1 MAGGMVVADVGGR
14 ARDYNGKVTWY
25 VILVALI
32 ASSGG
37 LLFGY
42 DLGITGGVES
52 FPDFLA
58 IFFPE
63 VALAQAADKNAD
75 PYCSY
80 DSQKL
85 SAFTSVLFLS
95 GAFFSFFT
103 GPVTRIG
110 GRKLVMI
117 LGGAFFCIGAI
128 LCAFAQDLAMLIIG
142 RVCLGAGVGFA
153 NQAVPL
159 YLSEIAPA
167 HARGSLNVMFQMAT
181 TIGIWVA
188 QWINY
193 GTQKMHPHGWRLS
206 VGLAFVP
213 AVILFLGSIIIPDTP
228 NSLVARG
235 YVEQARLTLERVRGT
250 PDVEAEFADIV
261 EANNNSKTVNKWAI
275 FQKKYR
281 PVLTGAV
288 LIPFFQQFTGINTIM
303 FYATQLFDVLGDG
316 ANAALLN
323 TAIIGAVNVGSTI
336 LAIVLVD
343 RLGRKVLLVE
353 GGIQMFIC
361 FVVVA
366 GVMGGSFNKVTGY
379 IPQNSASTIL
389 AFECLFTAGFAWS
402 WGPLGWLVP
411 SEFHNIE
418 TRGTGQAITVC
429 VNFLCSF
436 VVGQAYLTMLCRME
450 YGTYIFFAFWVFC
463 MTIYVIFFL
472 PETRGVPIEEMGI
485 LWRRHWFWSKVIM
498 TPEERAAFQ
507 KGDLLGAG
515 VTTGDVTP
523 AHVPRTTGSAKG
535 VKGGVTGTTAGIT
548 PGAMVNSPASTSNTI
563 VAGQSSNAKY

>member
-1 MAGGMVVADVGGR
+1 MAGGMVVTNVGGR
-14 ARDYNGKVTWY
+14 AAEYNGKVTWY
-25 VILVALI
+25 VVLVSLI
-32 ASSGG
+32 AASGG

-42 DLGITGGVES
+42 DLGVTGGVES
-52 FPDFLA
+52 FTDFQK
-58 IFFPE
+58 IFFPD
-63 VALAQAADKNAD
+63 LAAQKAAAATVN

-95 GAFFSFFT
+95 GAFFTFFT

-117 LGGAFFCIGAI
+117 LGGASFCVGAI

-167 HARGSLNVMFQMAT
+167 HARGTLNVMFQMAT

-193 GTQKMHPHGWRLS
+193 GTQNMHPHGWRLS
-206 VGLAFVP
+206 VGLAIVP
-213 AVILFLGSIIIPDTP
+213 ALILFLGSLIIPDTP
-228 NSLVARG
+228 NSLVQRG
-235 YVEQARLTLERVRGT
+235 KIEQARRTLERVRGT
-250 PDVEAEFADIV
+250 PNVDAEFADIV
-261 EANNNSKTVNKWAI
+261 EAVDASRSVNKMAI

-281 PVLTGAV
+281 PVLTGAI
-288 LIPFFQQFTGINTIM
+288 LIPFFQQFSGINTIM
-303 FYATQLFDVLGDG
+303 FYATELFDVLGDG
-316 ANAALLN
+316 ANSALLD
-323 TAIIGAVNVGSTI
+323 TAIVGAVNVGSTI

-343 RLGRKVLLVE
+343 RLGRKVLFAE
-353 GGIQMFIC
+353 GGLQMFIC

-366 GVMGGSFNKVTGY
+366 GVMGSSFDKVTGY
-379 IPQNSASTIL
+379 IPKKSATTIL
-389 AFECLFTAGFAWS
+389 AFECLYTAGFAWS

-429 VNFLCSF
+429 VNFLFSF
-436 VVGQAYLTMLCRME
+436 VIGQVYLTMLCHLE

-463 MTIYVIFFL
+463 MSVYALGFL
-472 PETRGVPIEEMGI
+472 PETKGVPIEEMGI
-485 LWRRHWFWSKVIM
+485 LWRKHWFWSKVIM

-507 KGDLLGAG
+507 KGDLYGAG
-515 VTTGDVTP
+515 VTTGAVVP
-523 AHVPRTTGSAKG
+523 ANAGALGKGDTQIDTTNQALPVHK
-535 VKGGVTGTTAGIT
+535 V
-548 PGAMVNSPASTSNTI
+548 
-563 VAGQSSNAKY
+563 

>member
-1 MAGGMVVADVGGR
+1 MAGGLVVTNVGGR
-14 ARDYNGKVTWY
+14 AAEYNGKVTWY
-25 VILVALI
+25 VILVSLI
-32 ASSGG
+32 AASGG

-42 DLGITGGVES
+42 DLGVTGGVES
-52 FPDFLA
+52 FPEFLNL
-58 IFFPE
+58 FFPD
-63 VALAQAADKNAD
+63 VAAQKAASASVN

-95 GAFFSFFT
+95 GAFFTFFT
-103 GPVTRIG
+103 NPVAKVG

-117 LGGAFFCIGAI
+117 MGGAFFCIGAI

-167 HARGSLNVMFQMAT
+167 HARGTLNIMFQMAT

-193 GTQKMHPHGWRLS
+193 GTQNMHPHGWRLS
-206 VGLAFVP
+206 VGLAIVP
-213 AVILFLGSIIIPDTP
+213 ALILFLGSLIIPDTP
-228 NSLVARG
+228 NSLVYRG
-235 YVEQARLTLERVRGT
+235 KIEQARRTLERVRGT
-250 PDVEAEFADIV
+250 SNVDAEFADIV
-261 EANNNSKTVNKWAI
+261 EAVDASRSANKMAI
-275 FQKKYR
+275 FQRKYR

-303 FYATQLFDVLGDG
+303 FYATELFDVLGDG

-323 TAIIGAVNVGSTI
+323 TAIVGAVNVGSTI
-336 LAIVLVD
+336 LAIILVD
-343 RLGRKVLLVE
+343 RLGRKVLFAE

-379 IPQNSASTIL
+379 IPRKSASTIL

-429 VNFLCSF
+429 VNFLFSF
-436 VVGQAYLTMLCRME
+436 VIGQAYLTMLCHLE
-450 YGTYIFFAFWVFC
+450 FGTYIFFAFWVLC
-463 MTIYVIFFL
+463 MTVYALGFL
-472 PETRGVPIEEMGI
+472 PETKGVPIEEMGI

-507 KGDLLGAG
+507 KGDLLGSG
-515 VTTGDVTP
+515 VTTGDHMP
-523 AHVPRTTGSAKG
+523 ANASALGKG
-535 VKGGVTGTTAGIT
+535 EGHL
-548 PGAMVNSPASTSNTI
+548 
-563 VAGQSSNAKY
+563 AGQAQSVPFTKAAYV